1 MIGNEVWKYF
11 FLNSLFAI
19 RKIRVSGVKM
29 INREFKEE
37 LCTKCGT
44 CAFNC
49 PMGLI
54 QINDFPEIVEGSEV
68 MCNQCGH
75 CGAICPEGAIRLINL
90 STDGDKKSETVT
102 ESGEG
107 LNISPEQMEFHMKFR
122 RSIRNYSDRP
132 VEREILE
139 EIFDMVRYA
148 PSAGNGQPVQWI
160 VFNDP
165 GKISQIAEASMEAM
179 REISKTDSPLN
190 DRIPLASF
198 VEAWENGMGTIL
210 REAPCLVV
218 AHAPEDNMM
227 AVGDGMI
234 ALTHLDLALPS
245 FGLGGCWAGLF
256 NIVCN
261 QHPPLKDMLGI
272 PKGNNIIYPFMLGYP
287 KYKYHRIPERNES
300 NIIWK

>member
-1 MIGNEVWKYF
+1 
-11 FLNSLFAI
+11 
-19 RKIRVSGVKM
+19 
-29 INREFKEE
+29 
-37 LCTKCGT
+37 
-44 CAFNC
+44 
-49 PMGLI
+49 
-54 QINDFPEIVEGSEV
+54 
-68 MCNQCGH
+68 
-75 CGAICPEGAIRLINL
+75 
-90 STDGDKKSETVT
+90 
-102 ESGEG
+102 
-107 LNISPEQMEFHMKFR
+107 
-122 RSIRNYSDRP
+122 
-132 VEREILE
+132 
-139 EIFDMVRYA
+139 
-148 PSAGNGQPVQWI
+148 
-160 VFNDP
+160 
-165 GKISQIAEASMEAM
+165 
-179 REISKTDSPLN
+179 
-190 DRIPLASF
+190 
-198 VEAWENGMGTIL
+198 MGTIL

>member
-1 MIGNEVWKYF
+1 MID
-11 FLNSLFAI
+11 
-19 RKIRVSGVKM
+19 
-29 INREFKEE
+29 REFKKE
-37 LCTKCGT
+37 LCIKCGT
-44 CAFNC
+44 CAVNC

-54 QINDFPEIVEGSEV
+54 QMNDFPEISDESEIL
-68 MCNQCGH
+68 CNQCGH
-75 CGAICPEGAIRLINL
+75 CEAICPEGAIRPVDLSADEDKTDTLIR
-90 STDGDKKSETVT
+90 SA
-102 ESGEG
+102 EG
-107 LNISPEQMEFHMKFR
+107 LDISPEQIEFHMKFR
-122 RSIRNYSDRP
+122 RSIRNYKDKT
-132 VEREILE
+132 VEKEILE
-139 EIFDMVRYA
+139 KLFDIVRYA

-165 GKISQIAEASMEAM
+165 DKISEIAEASMEWM

-190 DRIPLASF
+190 DMIPLASF

-210 REAPCLVV
+210 RDAPCLVV
-218 AHAPEDNMM
+218 AHAHEDNMM

-272 PKGNNIIYPFMLGYP
+272 PKENNIIYPFMLGYP
-287 KYKYHRIPERNES
+287 KYEYHRIPDRKKPD
-300 NIIWK
+300 ITWK